1 MAMAFRF
8 SADLGLCPA
17 ADGERVAAHF
27 RACGLPARVGD
38 IGNDI
43 PDTDGLL
50 ALMARD
56 KKTAGGRL
64 TFILARGIGE
74 AFVARDV
81 ATGDL
86 RAFLDRELAGR

>member
-1 MAMAFRF
+1 
-8 SADLGLCPA
+8 
-17 ADGERVAAHF
+17 
-27 RACGLPARVGD
+27 VGD

-81 ATGDL
+81 ATDDL